1 MQSDFLTNS
10 YGIAHKTG
18 TSYGYRDAFAFGYT
32 PSHTI
37 GVWVGRTD
45 GTANAVRSGV
55 QDATPVMFSLFE
67 NIKSLRTNKFETW
80 TGYPAI
86 NMETPKAIKELKE
99 TREVKITFPKPNS
112 IFVLEKNN
120 SLVLPLEA
128 IKGQKPYIWLVND
141 RILSFSDKGE
151 SMTDILWQPTN
162 LGVNTLNVIDAEG
175 YSDSIKVVIKKHL
188 N

>member
-1 MQSDFLTNS
+1 
-10 YGIAHKTG
+10 
-18 TSYGYRDAFAFGYT
+18 
-32 PSHTI
+32 
-37 GVWVGRTD
+37 
-45 GTANAVRSGV
+45 
-55 QDATPVMFSLFE
+55 MFSLFE
-67 NIKSLRTNKFETW
+67 NIKSLRTNKFEAW

-128 IKGQKPYIWLVND
+128 IKGQKPYIWMVND
-141 RILSFSDKGE
+141 RILSFSDKGD

-175 YSDSIKVVIKKHL
+175 YSDSIKVVIKKY
-188 N
+188 